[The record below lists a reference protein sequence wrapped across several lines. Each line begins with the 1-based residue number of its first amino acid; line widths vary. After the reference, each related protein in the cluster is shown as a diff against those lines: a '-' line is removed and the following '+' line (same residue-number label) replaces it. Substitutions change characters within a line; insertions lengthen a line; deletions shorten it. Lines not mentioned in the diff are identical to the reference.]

1 MTPHISVSLLGTQSD
16 ERLASLAGSGHERAF
31 EAIVERYSKALTR
44 YAQRFLGEARADEV
58 VQAAF
63 LSAWS
68 ALTTGTEVRD
78 LRPWLY
84 RIVHNGALNAM
95 NRSESGDLE
104 LIEATDGAL
113 SPHAILEQNEEVR
126 SALNVIAE
134 LPERQ
139 RAALLAVAVDGRAH
153 ADVAA
158 DLGVSDAG
166 VRQLVRRARVQL
178 RTAVTA
184 LTPLPLALWLAD
196 GQRGPSPDVSHRIA
210 EILADGGGNALAA
223 SAMKAGAIV
232 VSVAAVATAA
242 PKVSKVIEKG
252 DKSEAAGAIIRA
264 SAAGAGALG
273 GGPAAALIPGLS
285 LGASG
290 PSGGN
295 GRSVAGFD
303 AGPGAVNE
311 AGQPVGFDLVGQAPA
326 GGQYGQERSS
336 VFAPLPDTRQ
346 PGGGRGDNPG
356 RGGDNPGRDGD
367 NGSRSQPFP
376 PATTTP
382 SPSNPGDSDSGGGK
396 GDDTPSTP
404 SKPDNSGPGGGK
416 GEDRPSTPSKPDNSG
431 PGGGKGEE
439 RPSTPSSPEKPS
451 KPDNPSKPDKP
462 SKPEKPSSPDK
473 PSKPDSSGDDKP
485 SSPSRPGDGKS
496 DQKPRNPKP
505 SDD

>member
-16 ERLASLAGSGHERAF
+16 ERLASLAGSGHERAI

-44 YAQRFLGEARADEV
+44 YAQRFLGEARAEEV

-178 RTAVTA
+178 RTAATA

-196 GQRGPSPDVSHRIA
+196 AQRAPSPDVSHRIA
-210 EILADGGGNALAA
+210 EILADGGGNA
-223 SAMKAGAIV
+223 
-232 VSVAAVATAA
+232 
-242 PKVSKVIEKG
+242 
-252 DKSEAAGAIIRA
+252 
-264 SAAGAGALG
+264 
-273 GGPAAALIPGLS
+273 
-285 LGASG
+285 
-290 PSGGN
+290 
-295 GRSVAGFD
+295 
-303 AGPGAVNE
+303 
-311 AGQPVGFDLVGQAPA
+311 
-326 GGQYGQERSS
+326 
-336 VFAPLPDTRQ
+336 
-346 PGGGRGDNPG
+346 
-356 RGGDNPGRDGD
+356 
-367 NGSRSQPFP
+367 
-376 PATTTP
+376 
-382 SPSNPGDSDSGGGK
+382 
-396 GDDTPSTP
+396 
-404 SKPDNSGPGGGK
+404 
-416 GEDRPSTPSKPDNSG
+416 
-431 PGGGKGEE
+431 
-439 RPSTPSSPEKPS
+439 
-451 KPDNPSKPDKP
+451 
-462 SKPEKPSSPDK
+462 
-473 PSKPDSSGDDKP
+473 
-485 SSPSRPGDGKS
+485 
-496 DQKPRNPKP
+496 
-505 SDD
+505 

>member
-16 ERLASLAGSGHERAF
+16 ERLTTLAGSGHERAF
-31 EAIVERYSKALTR
+31 EAIVERYSKALAR
-44 YAQRFLGEARADEV
+44 YAQRFLGEARAEEV

-178 RTAVTA
+178 RTAATA

-196 GQRGPSPDVSHRIA
+196 AQRSPSPDVSHRIA

-242 PKVSKVIEKG
+242 PKVSDVVKQGAKSDRAAAVIG
-252 DKSEAAGAIIRA
+252 V
-264 SAAGAGALG
+264 SAAGTSGADSGVIGLAPGFGLGSGGPSPAGAPPRQG
-273 GGPAAALIPGLS
+273 GLK
-285 LGASG
+285 
-290 PSGGN
+290 SGGD
-295 GRSVAGFD
+295 VEDGFG
-303 AGPGAVNE
+303 ALPGAPE
-311 AGQPVGFDLVGQAPA
+311 AEDLALTNDDSG
-326 GGQYGQERSS
+326 S
-336 VFAPLPDTRQ
+336 
-346 PGGGRGDNPG
+346 GGRGYEQDMNPLLN
-356 RGGDNPGRDGD
+356 RRPGRDDRSGRG
-367 NGSRSQPFP
+367 NGGRNRPL
-376 PATTTP
+376 P
-382 SPSNPGDSDSGGGK
+382 SAEPS
-396 GDDTPSTP
+396 P
-404 SKPDNSGPGGGK
+404 SKPDDSGSGNTDDG
-416 GEDRPSTPSKPDNSG
+416 PSKPDRSG
-431 PGGGKGEE
+431 SGRDRDEE
-439 RPSTPSSPEKPS
+439 TSIA
-451 KPDNPSKPDKP
+451 
-462 SKPEKPSSPDK
+462 
-473 PSKPDSSGDDKP
+473 
-485 SSPSRPGDGKS
+485 PSRPERPKREDSKSYSGDSDKS
-496 DQKPRNPKP
+496 DQ
-505 SDD
+505 

>member
-44 YAQRFLGEARADEV
+44 YAQRFLGQARAEEV

-104 LIEATDGAL
+104 LIEAPDAAL

-178 RTAVTA
+178 RTAATA
-184 LTPLPLALWLAD
+184 LTPLPLALWLAE
-196 GQRGPSPDVSHRIA
+196 GQRSPTPDISHRIA
-210 EILADGGGNALAA
+210 EVLADGGGNALAS

-232 VSVAAVATAA
+232 ASVAAVATAA
-242 PKVSKVIEKG
+242 PKVSHVIEQG
-252 DKSEAAGAIIRA
+252 GGSEPAAAILGA
-264 SAAGAGALG
+264 SAAGASAIGG
-273 GGPAAALIPGLS
+273 GGPAAAALIPGLGIGS
-285 LGASG
+285 EG
-290 PSGGN
+290 SGGGHNN
-295 GRSVAGFD
+295 GGPNDRGHGPDGF
-303 AGPGAVNE
+303 GAVPGDPTSGE
-311 AGQPVGFDLVGQAPA
+311 QPAATGDPFQQPDGQSHGQDM
-326 GGQYGQERSS
+326 ST
-336 VFAPLPDTRQ
+336 VFAPLPTVRR
-346 PGGGRGDNPG
+346 PGGGGNS
-356 RGGDNPGRDGD
+356 D
-367 NGSRSQPFP
+367 NG
-376 PATTTP
+376 
-382 SPSNPGDSDSGGGK
+382 NSGGSDRGVR
-396 GDDTPSTP
+396 GQPDAPSAPSTPDQPSTP
-404 SKPDNSGPGGGK
+404 SKPDKPSTPRNP
-416 GEDRPSTPSKPDNSG
+416 DRPST
-431 PGGGKGEE
+431 
-439 RPSTPSSPEKPS
+439 
-451 KPDNPSKPDKP
+451 
-462 SKPEKPSSPDK
+462 
-473 PSKPDSSGDDKP
+473 
-485 SSPSRPGDGKS
+485 
-496 DQKPRNPKP
+496 
-505 SDD
+505 

>member
-44 YAQRFLGEARADEV
+44 YAQRFLGEARAEEV

-104 LIEATDGAL
+104 LIEATDAAL

-153 ADVAA
+153 ADVAT

-178 RTAVTA
+178 RSAATA

-196 GQRGPSPDVSHRIA
+196 AQRAPSPDVSQRIA

-223 SAMKAGAIV
+223 SAMKAGAVV

-242 PKVSKVIEKG
+242 PKVSDVVKQDSKPDRAAVISVTG
-252 DKSEAAGAIIRA
+252 
-264 SAAGAGALG
+264 AGAGSSGAG
-273 GGPAAALIPGLS
+273 GGPTGLATGFG
-285 LGASG
+285 LGTGG
-290 PSGGN
+290 PRPADAPPRQGGL
-295 GRSVAGFD
+295 GPDGDAQDGF
-303 AGPGAVNE
+303 GGLPGA
-311 AGQPVGFDLVGQAPA
+311 PQAEDRA
-326 GGQYGQERSS
+326 LTNGGPRFRGRGYEQDMSPL
-336 VFAPLPDTRQ
+336 FTPLPGTRQ
-346 PGGGRGDNPG
+346 PG
-356 RGGDNPGRDGD
+356 RGGG
-367 NGSRSQPFP
+367 
-376 PATTTP
+376 
-382 SPSNPGDSDSGGGK
+382 
-396 GDDTPSTP
+396 
-404 SKPDNSGPGGGK
+404 SGPG
-416 GEDRPSTPSKPDNSG
+416 DNAG
-431 PGGGKGEE
+431 PG
-439 RPSTPSSPEKPS
+439 
-451 KPDNPSKPDKP
+451 
-462 SKPEKPSSPDK
+462 
-473 PSKPDSSGDDKP
+473 
-485 SSPSRPGDGKS
+485 
-496 DQKPRNPKP
+496 
-505 SDD
+505 

>member
-1 MTPHISVSLLGTQSD
+1 VTPHISVSLLGTQSD

-44 YAQRFLGEARADEV
+44 YAQRFLGEARAEEV

-139 RAALLAVAVDGRAH
+139 RAALLAVAVEGRAH

-166 VRQLVRRARVQL
+166 VRQLVRRARVQV

-196 GQRGPSPDVSHRIA
+196 AQRGPSPDLSHRIA
-210 EILADGGGNALAA
+210 EVLADGGGNALAS
-223 SAMKAGAIV
+223 SAMKASAIV

-242 PKVSKVIEKG
+242 PKVSQVVEQG
-252 DKSEAAGAIIRA
+252 RKSEPAAAIVGA
-264 SAAGAGALG
+264 SAAGVNGIASSGPPALIQGFGPGGNDPGQGGRDRRGESPNEFGTVPGAPTDGDQMADDVGAL
-273 GGPAAALIPGLS
+273 
-285 LGASG
+285 
-290 PSGGN
+290 
-295 GRSVAGFD
+295 
-303 AGPGAVNE
+303 E
-311 AGQPVGFDLVGQAPA
+311 APA
-326 GGQYGQERSS
+326 GQRYGQEFSAL
-336 VFAPLPDTRQ
+336 FAPQPSIRQ
-346 PGGGRGDNPG
+346 PGGRGRG
-356 RGGDNPGRDGD
+356 RGGNSESGNGGRGVS
-367 NGSRSQPFP
+367 NQPSL
-376 PATTTP
+376 TVTP
-382 SPSNPGDSDSGGGK
+382 TPTWGEPDDSGGGGTRGGGTRGGGTR
-396 GDDTPSTP
+396 GDGTRGGGNGGGRTNKPDQRDSSGSSDEQFSAP
-404 SKPDNSGPGGGK
+404 SKPFSREPGGR
-416 GEDRPSTPSKPDNSG
+416 DRSNQQPKNN
-431 PGGGKGEE
+431 KW
-439 RPSTPSSPEKPS
+439 R
-451 KPDNPSKPDKP
+451 
-462 SKPEKPSSPDK
+462 
-473 PSKPDSSGDDKP
+473 DD
-485 SSPSRPGDGKS
+485 
-496 DQKPRNPKP
+496 
-505 SDD
+505 

>member
-1 MTPHISVSLLGTQSD
+1 VTPHISVSLLGTQSD

-44 YAQRFLGEARADEV
+44 YAQRFLGEARAEEV

-166 VRQLVRRARVQL
+166 VRQLVRRARVQV

-184 LTPLPLALWLAD
+184 LTPMPLALWLAD
-196 GQRGPSPDVSHRIA
+196 AQRGPSPDLSHRIA
-210 EILADGGGNALAA
+210 EILADGGGNALAG
-223 SAMKAGAIV
+223 SAMKASAIV

-242 PKVSKVIEKG
+242 PKVSQVVEQ
-252 DKSEAAGAIIRA
+252 DRKSEPAAAIVRA
-264 SAAGAGALG
+264 SAAGANGIAS
-273 GGPAAALIPGLS
+273 GGPPALIPGF
-285 LGASG
+285 G
-290 PSGGN
+290 PGGN
-295 GRSVAGFD
+295 GSGQRGQDRRGESPNEFGTV
-303 AGPGAVNE
+303 PGAPSDG
-311 AGQPVGFDLVGQAPA
+311 GQMTDDVGALEAPA
-326 GGQYGQERSS
+326 GQRDGEEFSAL
-336 VFAPLPDTRQ
+336 FAPQPTIRQ
-346 PGGGRGDNPG
+346 PGGRGRG
-356 RGGDNPGRDGD
+356 RGGNSGSGNGGRGVS
-367 NGSRSQPFP
+367 NQP
-376 PATTTP
+376 TLTVTP
-382 SPSNPGDSDSGGGK
+382 TPTWGEPDDSGDGGTRGGGNRGGGTRGGGNGGGRTNK
-396 GDDTPSTP
+396 PDQRDSSGSSDEQFSAP
-404 SKPDNSGPGGGK
+404 SKPFSREPGGS
-416 GEDRPSTPSKPDNSG
+416 DRSNQQPKNN
-431 PGGGKGEE
+431 KW
-439 RPSTPSSPEKPS
+439 R
-451 KPDNPSKPDKP
+451 
-462 SKPEKPSSPDK
+462 
-473 PSKPDSSGDDKP
+473 DD
-485 SSPSRPGDGKS
+485 
-496 DQKPRNPKP
+496 
-505 SDD
+505 

>member
-1 MTPHISVSLLGTQSD
+1 MTPNISVSLLGTQSD
-16 ERLASLAGSGHERAF
+16 ERLSSLAASGHERAF

-44 YAQRFLGEARADEV
+44 YAERFLGQARSEEV

-95 NRSESGDLE
+95 NRSESGELE

-178 RTAVTA
+178 RTAATA

-196 GQRGPSPDVSHRIA
+196 GHRGPAPDVSHRIA
-210 EILADGGGNALAA
+210 EVLSDGGGNALAA

-242 PKVSKVIEKG
+242 PKVGHVIEQG
-252 DKSEAAGAIIRA
+252 SESAPAVAIIGAASAGA
-264 SAAGAGALG
+264 SGVGVS
-273 GGPAAALIPGLS
+273 GPGAALIPGGSAGGGPLVNPHRGPNGS
-285 LGASG
+285 SGA
-290 PSGGN
+290 PD
-295 GRSVAGFD
+295 GFGT
-303 AGPGAVNE
+303 APGAL
-311 AGQPVGFDLVGQAPA
+311 ALVGQPLGNQDGSQQGSGQPGDQAP
-326 GGQYGQERSS
+326 SPI
-336 VFAPLPDTRQ
+336 FTPLPTTPSAGR
-346 PGGGRGDNPG
+346 GGSGGRGSRGGRGDGGPRNNPG
-356 RGGDNPGRDGD
+356 SDGTLGLPD
-367 NGSRSQPFP
+367 
-376 PATTTP
+376 
-382 SPSNPGDSDSGGGK
+382 SPSQSDAPSVPT
-396 GDDTPSTP
+396 TPSTP
-404 SKPDNSGPGGGK
+404 STPSTPNNPGGSGKGDGGGGK
-416 GEDRPSTPSKPDNSG
+416 GGGKSG
-431 PGGGKGEE
+431 GGSSEGGGGKSGGGGQ
-439 RPSTPSSPEKPS
+439 S
-451 KPDNPSKPDKP
+451 
-462 SKPEKPSSPDK
+462 
-473 PSKPDSSGDDKP
+473 SSGG
-485 SSPSRPGDGKS
+485 SSNDGSGGRGYSGGS
-496 DQKPRNPKP
+496 DQGSGNGKTGRG
-505 SDD
+505 D

>member
-44 YAQRFLGEARADEV
+44 YAQRFLGEARAEEV

-139 RAALLAVAVDGRAH
+139 RAALLAVAVEGRAH
-153 ADVAA
+153 ADVAV

-166 VRQLVRRARVQL
+166 VRQLVRRARVQV

-196 GQRGPSPDVSHRIA
+196 AQRGPSPDLSHRIA
-210 EILADGGGNALAA
+210 EILADGGGTALAG
-223 SAMKAGAIV
+223 SAMKASAIV

-242 PKVSKVIEKG
+242 PKVSQVVEK
-252 DKSEAAGAIIRA
+252 DRKSEPAAAIVRA
-264 SAAGAGALG
+264 SAAGANGIAS
-273 GGPAAALIPGLS
+273 GGPPALIPDFGL
-285 LGASG
+285 
-290 PSGGN
+290 GGN
-295 GRSVAGFD
+295 GSGQRGGQGGQDRRGESPNEFGTA
-303 AGPGAVNE
+303 PG
-311 AGQPVGFDLVGQAPA
+311 GQIDGGQMSDDGGAFEAPA
-326 GGQYGQERSS
+326 GQRYGQEFSS
-336 VFAPLPDTRQ
+336 LFTPQPTVREPGGRGRGGNSGSGNGGRGGRNQPTLTVTPTPTWGETDDSGDGGTRGGGTRGGGTRGGGTRGDGTRGDGTRGGGN
-346 PGGGRGDNPG
+346 GGGRTNKPDQ
-356 RGGDNPGRDGD
+356 RDSS
-367 NGSRSQPFP
+367 GS
-376 PATTTP
+376 
-382 SPSNPGDSDSGGGK
+382 SDEQFSA
-396 GDDTPSTP
+396 P
-404 SKPDNSGPGGGK
+404 SKPVIRELGGR
-416 GEDRPSTPSKPDNSG
+416 DRSNQQPKYN
-431 PGGGKGEE
+431 KW
-439 RPSTPSSPEKPS
+439 R
-451 KPDNPSKPDKP
+451 
-462 SKPEKPSSPDK
+462 
-473 PSKPDSSGDDKP
+473 DD
-485 SSPSRPGDGKS
+485 
-496 DQKPRNPKP
+496 
-505 SDD
+505 

>member
-44 YAQRFLGEARADEV
+44 YAQRFLGDARAEEV

-178 RTAVTA
+178 RTAATA

-196 GQRGPSPDVSHRIA
+196 AQRAPSPDVSHRIA

-223 SAMKAGAIV
+223 SAMKAGAVV

-242 PKVSKVIEKG
+242 PKVSDVVKQSA
-252 DKSEAAGAIIRA
+252 KSEPAAAVIGV
-264 SAAGAGALG
+264 SAAGAGTVGAD
-273 GGPAAALIPGLS
+273 GGPIRLAP
-285 LGASG
+285 
-290 PSGGN
+290 
-295 GRSVAGFD
+295 
-303 AGPGAVNE
+303 
-311 AGQPVGFDLVGQAPA
+311 GFDLGTGGPRPA
-326 GGQYGQERSS
+326 GAPPRQGGLNAGGDAEDGLGALPGAPEADDPSLSNGGPGSRGRQYAQDMSPFFS
-336 VFAPLPDTRQ
+336 
-346 PGGGRGDNPG
+346 PGSGNRRPR
-356 RGGDNPGRDGD
+356 RGGDSGGDDNSGRG
-367 NGSRSQPFP
+367 NGGRNRPL
-376 PATTTP
+376 P
-382 SPSNPGDSDSGGGK
+382 SPSAE
-396 GDDTPSTP
+396 PS
-404 SKPDNSGPGGGK
+404 
-416 GEDRPSTPSKPDNSG
+416 
-431 PGGGKGEE
+431 
-439 RPSTPSSPEKPS
+439 
-451 KPDNPSKPDKP
+451 
-462 SKPEKPSSPDK
+462 PSSPDDSGSGK
-473 PSKPDSSGDDKP
+473 TGDEASRPDRSDSGRDQNEET
-485 SSPSRPGDGKS
+485 SIAPSRPKRPGRDDSKNYFGDS
-496 DQKPRNPKP
+496 DTPDQ
-505 SDD
+505 